1 VFNFGHLTA
10 SCPFNF
16 EQLQWENQG
25 ISSCGAVHSVGECQA
40 ERHLA
45 RTALT
50 QQRSALMAHYY
61 FHLENGQILLDDT
74 GLELRDIAVAQNE
87 ALRASGEILR
97 AGAGATATLWNGTP
111 WRMWVTDKPNGE
123 GKTFFTLRLSA
134 AM

>member
-1 VFNFGHLTA
+1 M
-10 SCPFNF
+10 P
-16 EQLQWENQG
+16 
-25 ISSCGAVHSVGECQA
+25 
-40 ERHLA
+40 
-45 RTALT
+45 
-50 QQRSALMAHYY
+50 HYY

-97 AGAGATATLWNGTP
+97 AGARATATLWNGTP

-123 GKTFFTLRLSA
+123 GKTFFTLRFSA